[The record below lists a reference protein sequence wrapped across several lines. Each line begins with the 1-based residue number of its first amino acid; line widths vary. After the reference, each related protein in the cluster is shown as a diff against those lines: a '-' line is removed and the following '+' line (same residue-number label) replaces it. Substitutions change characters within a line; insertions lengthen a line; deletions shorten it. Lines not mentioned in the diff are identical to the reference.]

1 MAFFRG
7 GGGEGLKPYVMGR
20 ALPKGNAMERGFF
33 LAHNYRIA
41 WVDMHIVIYIYI
53 DLSLSLFLSLY
64 RRDDEIQ

>member
-1 MAFFRG
+1 
-7 GGGEGLKPYVMGR
+7 
-20 ALPKGNAMERGFF
+20 MERGFF